1 MRMLG
6 KEKAYAQS
14 NAYKKLSFARKTL
27 LQGPLL
33 DLKLSDLRVFA
44 IIQNAEERTLYAAEK
59 KGCAHWLE
67 NGIRKLGSRY
77 SHPGKR
83 MRAGCPRVLTRWP
96 LHVRASAPAR

>member
-6 KEKAYAQS
+6 MEKAYAQS
-14 NAYKKLSFARKTL
+14 NAYKKLSCARKTL

-59 KGCAHWLE
+59 KGMCSLVGKWNPKARIQIFTSRKKNARWL
-67 NGIRKLGSRY
+67 
-77 SHPGKR
+77 
-83 MRAGCPRVLTRWP
+83 
-96 LHVRASAPAR
+96 SARSD